1 VRQRSSAEVCQ
12 LEITASRPSSRL
24 LPRAADF
31 SDGGSGQYYYYDANY
46 FLISSKITDHDRY
59 TQFPR
64 SGLTLRDCL
73 AGALAHNTPLRFNF
87 SPDPNSTLR
96 AATKRPAA
104 SSHRTTQMPQTN
116 RSDEILRRK
125 KFQHFQSEKTS
136 TYSTPRA

>member
-1 VRQRSSAEVCQ
+1 VRQRSSAEVCK

-31 SDGGSGQYYYYDANY
+31 SDGESGQYYYANC
-46 FLISSKITDHDRY
+46 FRISSKLTDRDRD
-59 TQFPR
+59 THLSR
-64 SGLTLRDCL
+64 GELTPRDCL

-96 AATKRPAA
+96 AANKRPSA

-116 RSDEILRRK
+116 SSDEMLRRN

-136 TYSTPRA
+136 TYSTPKA